1 MTSLNHKLTQA
12 CAGLGISL
20 LEVSHLV
27 QVSDLPN
34 IACWGYDTRTKQDY
48 IFVNPRVLRFKVE
61 QIRLI
66 LTHEMLHYA
75 GYRQIAGAK
84 DQDLANI
91 ALDIAI
97 NKVLALAH
105 EQEMKSLCRRIYPQ
119 ETTDGIVALARPDLS
134 PVQIDDLDLRTLWQ
148 QIWEE
153 DEVPSPTSLYYKLL
167 FCAEPVDLIVW
178 PFWGTGDG
186 DIVLRAGT
194 GNGQGG
200 QLEEVAKGTVEK
212 LMEEAPR
219 GGGFSQQLS
228 ELFSPILVG
237 KQVCDVAQVTDLL
250 RRITVR
256 QQLEQ
261 GAGQIIRALDG
272 SSGPQLY
279 PYNLSRLGLIYMACG
294 VSGVIPLY
302 WNKQPSHSIPK
313 LAIYLD
319 TSPSMEPF
327 QELEVFLVDELR
339 DHFPTQAFAFAG
351 SVKEISLQQFA
362 EGSYD
367 AGYSTSFDA
376 VIEHLLD
383 SDYEAGVVFTDG
395 YSSVSSPNQQRIRQ
409 NGKRL
414 FAVYFTS
421 GSGEPTSDLDEIAEA
436 TAVVRQSR

>member
-20 LEVSHLV
+20 LEVSRLV

-34 IACWGYDTRTKQDY
+34 VACWGYDTRTKQDY

-75 GYRQIAGAK
+75 GYQQISGAK

-91 ALDIAI
+91 ALDIAV

-105 EQEMKSLCRRIYPQ
+105 EPEMKSLCRRIYPQ
-119 ETTDGIVALARPDLS
+119 ETTDGIVALARPDLTPS
-134 PVQIDDLDLRTLWQ
+134 QIDDPDIRTLWQ

-153 DEVPSPTSLYYKLL
+153 DEIPSPASLYYKLQ
-167 FCAEPVDLIVW
+167 FSAEPVDLIVW

-186 DIVLRAGT
+186 DIVLRAGA
-194 GNGQGG
+194 GNGEGD
-200 QLEEVAKGTVEK
+200 QLAAAAKGTIEK
-212 LMEEAPR
+212 LIAEAPF
-219 GGGFSQQLS
+219 GGGFSQQVS

-237 KQVCDVAQVTDLL
+237 KQVCDTAQVTDLL
-250 RRITVR
+250 RRISVR
-256 QQLEQ
+256 QQVEQ
-261 GAGQIIRALDG
+261 GAARIIRALDG

-294 VSGVIPLY
+294 VSGTVPLY
-302 WNKQPSHSIPK
+302 WNKQPVQSKPR

-327 QELEVFLVDELR
+327 QEMEVFLVDELR
-339 DHFPTQAFAFAG
+339 DHFPAQAFAFAG

-362 EGSYD
+362 DGNYE
-367 AGYSTSFDA
+367 AGHSTSFDA
-376 VIEHLLD
+376 VIEHLLG

-395 YSSVSSPNQQRIRQ
+395 YSSVSSCNQQHIRQ

-414 FAVYFTS
+414 FVVYFTS
-421 GSGEPTSDLDEIAEA
+421 HHSQPTSDLDQVAEA
-436 TAVVRQSR
+436 TAVIRQSR